1 MRRTQVAI
9 IGGGPAGLLLS
20 HLLHGHGI
28 DSVVIER
35 QTKAYVLKRIRAG
48 VLEFGSVQVLRDS
61 GAGERMDREGHA
73 HDGSFIVWQD
83 REPFLIDTKTHAGKP
98 MWSHGQTAITEEL
111 YRIRERDGG
120 RIVEEAENVQLHD
133 LTTSAPKVTYE
144 KGGVAETL
152 ECDFIA
158 GCDGFHGVS
167 RQSIP
172 KSVLKIFERAYPFGW
187 LGIMSETP
195 PVGEVIYARH
205 ERGFALASLRNP
217 MLSRY
222 YIQCGLDTRIEDWPD
237 DKFWDEL
244 KRRFP
249 DDIARKIVTGP
260 SIEKSIAPL
269 RSFVA
274 EPMRYGRL
282 FLAGDA
288 AHIVPPTGAK
298 GLNLAI
304 SDVFYLQRAFAA
316 HFLKGD
322 DRYLENYSDMALRR
336 VWASERFS
344 WWLTKLLHVFPDDDA
359 FETRVKL
366 SEFDHL
372 LRSNHAAAMVAEQY
386 AGLPFERLSDR
397 SKARKNRQSRADRV
411 IELDQ
416 HDEGDAKRHIDE
428 ASKRAD
434 RVERLRHDNAPLD
447 CARDVAARF
456 TSNEVRPLGVHP
468 CGVKRRAE
476 EEDIDPIDK
485 KSGAI
490 LEEIGQEPRRER
502 QHGDDREENEMQPSE
517 IAVRTLELAELRL
530 LAKPKDAERQ

>member
-73 HDGSFIVWQD
+73 HDGSWIVWQD
-83 REPFLIDTKTHAGKP
+83 REPFLIDTKTHTGRP

-144 KGGVAETL
+144 KGGAAVTL

-172 KSVLKIFERAYPFGW
+172 KSVLRIFERAYPFGW

-217 MLSRY
+217 
-222 YIQCGLDTRIEDWPD
+222 D
-237 DKFWDEL
+237 
-244 KRRFP
+244 
-249 DDIARKIVTGP
+249 
-260 SIEKSIAPL
+260 
-269 RSFVA
+269 A
-274 EPMRYGRL
+274 EPLLHPMRPRHADRG
-282 FLAGDA
+282 LAG
-288 AHIVPPTGAK
+288 
-298 GLNLAI
+298 
-304 SDVFYLQRAFAA
+304 
-316 HFLKGD
+316 
-322 DRYLENYSDMALRR
+322 
-336 VWASERFS
+336 
-344 WWLTKLLHVFPDDDA
+344 
-359 FETRVKL
+359 
-366 SEFDHL
+366 
-372 LRSNHAAAMVAEQY
+372 
-386 AGLPFERLSDR
+386 
-397 SKARKNRQSRADRV
+397 RQV
-411 IELDQ
+411 L
-416 HDEGDAKRHIDE
+416 G
-428 ASKRAD
+428 
-434 RVERLRHDNAPLD
+434 RVETAVSGRH
-447 CARDVAARF
+447 R
-456 TSNEVRPLGVHP
+456 G
-468 CGVKRRAE
+468 
-476 EEDIDPIDK
+476 
-485 KSGAI
+485 
-490 LEEIGQEPRRER
+490 PR
-502 QHGDDREENEMQPSE
+502 S
-517 IAVRTLELAELRL
+517 
-530 LAKPKDAERQ
+530 